1 MEAARTFLKPTLVGA
16 PPSGNRLK
24 RGKKRMTKKIKVL
37 LAKLGLDVHN
47 RGIITVAKALSRAG
61 MEVVYLGNALPAEIV
76 SVAIQEDADVV
87 GVSSLGGAHI
97 SLGSLLLKEAE
108 EKGLKDKM
116 AFVMG
121 GVFGPSD
128 GERLKDM
135 GFDRVF
141 VPGATSEQI
150 VSGIQ
155 NLA

>member
-1 MEAARTFLKPTLVGA
+1 
-16 PPSGNRLK
+16 
-24 RGKKRMTKKIKVL
+24 MTKKIKVL

-108 EKGLKDKM
+108 EKRLKDKM

>member
-1 MEAARTFLKPTLVGA
+1 
-16 PPSGNRLK
+16 
-24 RGKKRMTKKIKVL
+24 MTKKIKVL

-61 MEVVYLGNALPAEIV
+61 MEVVYLGNALPAEII

-121 GVFGPSD
+121 GVFAPSD

-135 GFDRVF
+135 GFDGVF

>member
-1 MEAARTFLKPTLVGA
+1 
-16 PPSGNRLK
+16 
-24 RGKKRMTKKIKVL
+24 MTKKIKVL

-121 GVFGPSD
+121 GVFAPSD

-135 GFDRVF
+135 GFDGVF